1 MIRLRDLIKEFSV
14 SKGDFTRFR
23 GSWILSLGMKDGNT
37 NKMVKSHEDIVSKLW
52 AEDRKNGGYKKREID
67 DLSVK
72 KLIDGYVKSVLS
84 GGTNH
89 STVGGD
95 IHMTF
100 YFRDNDVTIGLFD
113 FGVLYDNPYKYFS
126 PKDFRFR
133 SDDSFISS
141 HYESERNIM
150 DEVVVGWIRG
160 RGGKGQFGIN
170 PKIVFSLDN
179 VLKIDGI
186 FVNQKR
192 RGEGYGKLL
201 YDTIMKYS
209 DALVS
214 DSQLYEGS
222 FGLWTKYIH
231 DKSKFFGVMYRT
243 ERYSFVFPI
252 PPGAKLTPSFFGNS
266 GDLETPAG
274 FVSISKKVPSSVTSF
289 SKKIMSLG
297 VGDLDVFDASNS
309 KFTKAVESVLDDSIS
324 IDEVMEEF
332 GSSELGLKFVYKNVK
347 TPKVLFCF
355 ADALVL
361 VKEVGDGLDWELL

>member
-1 MIRLRDLIKEFSV
+1 
-14 SKGDFTRFR
+14 
-23 GSWILSLGMKDGNT
+23 
-37 NKMVKSHEDIVSKLW
+37 
-52 AEDRKNGGYKKREID
+52 
-67 DLSVK
+67 
-72 KLIDGYVKSVLS
+72 
-84 GGTNH
+84 
-89 STVGGD
+89 
-95 IHMTF
+95 
-100 YFRDNDVTIGLFD
+100 
-113 FGVLYDNPYKYFS
+113 
-126 PKDFRFR
+126 
-133 SDDSFISS
+133 
-141 HYESERNIM
+141 
-150 DEVVVGWIRG
+150 
-160 RGGKGQFGIN
+160 
-170 PKIVFSLDN
+170 
-179 VLKIDGI
+179 
-186 FVNQKR
+186 
-192 RGEGYGKLL
+192 
-201 YDTIMKYS
+201 MKYS